1 MLRQQTAEKLSSRIN
16 GASQELAP
24 QGAKFNILVAPAE
37 QCSIHGCDKIE
48 FQLSANT
55 GEPFHSLAKTASG
68 GEISGDVSRQ
78 SVLAAED
85 AVDTLIFDEIDAGIG
100 GLTVRAVAEN

>member
-1 MLRQQTAEKLSSRIN
+1 MLAVK
-16 GASQELAP
+16 
-24 QGAKFNILVAPAE
+24 
-37 QCSIHGCDKIE
+37 
-48 FQLSANT
+48 
-55 GEPFHSLAKTASG
+55 
-68 GEISGDVSRQ
+68 